1 MNIQD
6 IRLELVKQAM
16 DIGVHPEEI
25 PGLVD
30 PLANFVV
37 HGLAQVD
44 KEISEGEK
52 IDRKYAETL
61 LRKIQQRFGRE
72 SASSVELNEHA
83 FVMNVSDA
91 FKNLIEFEIKGPNA
105 PDWLRGRRVELIVT
119 PPKKP

>member
-1 MNIQD
+1 MNIQKV
-6 IRLELVKQAM
+6 RLELVKKAM
-16 DIGVHPEEI
+16 REGVPPGAI

-30 PLANFVV
+30 RLAGFVV
-37 HGLAQVD
+37 HGLVQVD

-61 LRKIQQRFGRE
+61 LRKIQQRFGKE
-72 SASSVELNEHA
+72 SAFSVELNEHA

-91 FKNLIEFEIKGPNA
+91 FKNLIELEIKGPNA

>member
-6 IRLELVKQAM
+6 IRLELVKQAI
-16 DIGVHPEEI
+16 DKCVPPGAI

-52 IDRKYAETL
+52 VDREYAEAL
-61 LRKIQQRFGRE
+61 LRMIQQRFVRS

-91 FKNLIEFEIKGPNA
+91 FKNLIELEIKGPNA
-105 PDWLRGRRVELIVT
+105 PDWIRGRRVELVVT